1 VERSIVLT
9 KVYRQKDQEFV
20 DMLNDFR
27 IGCVTEAS
35 VRLLCTSPSVCFT
48 APVARVGG
56 TDGCGIGSR
65 CAASCGTAVRGA
77 SDGIEPTLL
86 FAKNVDVD
94 SINAGR
100 LRQLEGAQTE

>member
-1 VERSIVLT
+1 
-9 KVYRQKDQEFV
+9 
-20 DMLNDFR
+20 
-27 IGCVTEAS
+27 
-35 VRLLCTSPSVCFT
+35 
-48 APVARVGG
+48 
-56 TDGCGIGSR
+56 
-65 CAASCGTAVRGA
+65 VRGA